1 MDFLHISEIL
11 SRIGE
16 IQQRFQFDFGMP
28 ATPFENVLS
37 NTLAQ
42 NAQKNAMVPPSPQSV
57 EIQSALK
64 DALSPIMKGNALLPL
79 EAKEQ
84 ALKSLMPLTQ
94 SAAPSNAANAVN
106 PAGLNLEDLIASI
119 AQSNNLEPSL
129 VKAIVSAESNF
140 NPKAV
145 SSKGAIG
152 LMQLMPD
159 TARGL
164 GVINPFNPEDNLTGG
179 VAYLKQLL
187 SQFGGDVPLALAAYN
202 AGPGAVKQHG
212 GIPPY
217 GETQNFV
224 NKVLSL
230 KKQYEEK

>member
-1 MDFLHISEIL
+1 MDFMHLSDIL

-16 IQQRFQFDFGMP
+16 IQQRFQFDFGMQS
-28 ATPFENVLS
+28 APFENVLN

-42 NAQKNAMVPPSPQSV
+42 NARKNAMVPPGPQSV

-64 DALSPIMKGNALLPL
+64 EAMSPLMKQNALLPL

-84 ALKSLMPLTQ
+84 TLKSLLPFEQSALTQ
-94 SAAPSNAANAVN
+94 NPVN
-106 PAGLNLEDLIASI
+106 PAGAAGLNLEDLIASI
-119 AQSNNLEPSL
+119 AQTNNLEPSL

-159 TARGL
+159 TARSV
-164 GVINPFNPEDNLTGG
+164 GVINPFNPEENVSGG
-179 VAYLKQLL
+179 VTYLKQLL
-187 SQFGGDVPLALAAYN
+187 SQFGGDVSLALAAYN

-212 GIPPY
+212 GIPPFN
-217 GETQNFV
+217 ETQNFV

-230 KKQYEEK
+230 KRQYEEK

>member
-1 MDFLHISEIL
+1 MDFLHISEIF

-28 ATPFENVLS
+28 AAPFENML
-37 NTLAQ
+37 NNAMAKNAQ
-42 NAQKNAMVPPSPQSV
+42 NATAGMVPPSIESV

-64 DALSPIMKGNALLPL
+64 NSGLTGQGKSAMLPL
-79 EAKEQ
+79 EMKEKSLASLFPVEQ
-84 ALKSLMPLTQ
+84 A
-94 SAAPSNAANAVN
+94 APAQTPPGALGV
-106 PAGLNLEDLIASI
+106 NLEDLIAGI

-140 NPKAV
+140 NPKAI
-145 SSKGAIG
+145 SNKGALG

-159 TARGL
+159 TAKSL
-164 GVINPFNPEDNLTGG
+164 GVINPFNPEENVTGG
-179 VAYLKQLL
+179 VTYFKQLL
-187 SQFGGDVPLALAAYN
+187 SQFSGDLPLALAAYN

-212 GIPPY
+212 GIPPFN
-217 GETQNFV
+217 ETQNFV

-230 KKQYEEK
+230 KKQYEQQ